1 MIRSRLNKGVTNAQ
15 AEAFTRNPKSKS
27 FIHALTWNAL
37 GTLCGKVR
45 HQGVRTTMFEEQVT
59 CHRCV
64 NATASKTDKKTDK
77 TAPVVLDNKMAAKFL
92 LVAVQY
98 LRRGGIPASNI
109 RRMVNVEI
117 LRTPNPAV
125 PGCDCDACGL
135 AREQLRSHR

>member
-15 AEAFTRNPKSKS
+15 AEAFTRNPKS
-27 FIHALTWNAL
+27 
-37 GTLCGKVR
+37 
-45 HQGVRTTMFEEQVT
+45 
-59 CHRCV
+59 
-64 NATASKTDKKTDK
+64 
-77 TAPVVLDNKMAAKFL
+77 VVLDNKMAAKFL

-125 PGCDCDACGL
+125 PGCDCDACSL
-135 AREQLRSHR
+135 AREQLRSHK